1 MTLLRD
7 IQNSAIDSES
17 KLSDLLRKCKV
28 LAARLQNDELNQWVD
43 AELNGYPSQEN
54 LPPYRIIG
62 CNAKG
67 HLGGPYGSE
76 MRKNTNPVAC
86 LPETRRSWA
95 ESCYLK

>member
-7 IQNSAIDSES
+7 IQNSAIDSDG

-28 LAARLQNDELNQWVD
+28 LAARLQNEELSQWVD

-54 LPPYRIIG
+54 LPAYRIIG

-67 HLGGPYGSE
+67 NLGGPFGAE
-76 MRKNTNPVAC
+76 MQNITIPVAC
-86 LPETRRSWA
+86 LPE
-95 ESCYLK
+95 K